1 MLTGSSDDA
10 AAKAAGPANTH
21 AAGPPAETTD
31 QRGGGPPKATANP
44 QAGGS
49 PAESGRIPAAPAPAP
64 AAPAGPGA
72 GPRVPAGRD
81 ALRTRTALAVALVG
95 GLALAAAFPPA
106 GVWPL
111 AVAGPA
117 LLTVALWRRSL
128 RGSLAVGLVFG
139 AAFFLPMLT
148 WMINVAWYVF
158 AALAG
163 GEALIFAVTAVTLR
177 LMLNLRAWPA
187 AVALWWVA
195 DEALRNRWPFGGF
208 GWGRLA
214 MSQAGKPAAE
224 WVAFGGVPWLTF
236 LVAACAAALAWLLI
250 DPRRPGRGGLRG
262 LRNWRPRIAPAVALA
277 TALGVTLGG
286 ALLPARPPG
295 RGASTATVAAIQGN
309 VPHASS
315 LAGVLRATTVT
326 ANHAEATEKL
336 ARQVAAGQ
344 RPAPDLVIW
353 PENSTDIDPSLYPPV
368 YGRISA
374 AVRAINRPVLVG
386 AVLDNPVRNAGQLW
400 LPGRGPVATYVK
412 RKLVPFGE
420 VIPFRGILSRF
431 ISLIKYQP
439 RDFTPGHRAVVFQ
452 VGRIRLGDVICYEV
466 SFDDLVQSEVS
477 LGANLLAVQTNDAS
491 FEVDGQT
498 GETLQQ
504 LDMARIRA
512 VEFDRT
518 VVVASTSGV
527 SAIVNP
533 DGSLTQV
540 TGTWVQA
547 ELDAK
552 VSLRTYR
559 TLASRIGDGPEYV
572 LTLMALAAL
581 AWALFRTL
589 AARRGRRDP

>member
-10 AAKAAGPANTH
+10 AARAAGPADGH
-21 AAGPPAETTD
+21 AAAPV
-31 QRGGGPPKATANP
+31 N
-44 QAGGS
+44 GS
-49 PAESGRIPAAPAPAP
+49 APAPASA
-64 AAPAGPGA
+64 AAPVASVA
-72 GPRVPAGRD
+72 AWPRMPPGRD
-81 ALRTRTALAVALVG
+81 ALRLRTALAVALAG
-95 GLALAAAFPPA
+95 GLAMAASFPPA

-111 AVAGPA
+111 AVVGPA
-117 LLTVALWRRSL
+117 LLVVALWRRSL
-128 RGSLAVGLVFG
+128 RGSMLIGLVFG

-163 GEALIFAVTAVTLR
+163 GEALIFSVTAVTLR
-177 LMLNLRAWPA
+177 LLLNLRAWPA

-214 MSQAGKPAAE
+214 MSQAGKPAAG
-224 WVAFGGVPWLTF
+224 WVAIGGVPWLTF
-236 LVAACAAALAWLLI
+236 LVAACAAALAWLII
-250 DPRRPGRGGLRG
+250 DPRPGAGRG
-262 LRNWRPRIAPAVALA
+262 LRAWRPRLWPAVALA
-277 TALGVTLGG
+277 VALAVTLGG
-286 ALLPARPPG
+286 ALLPADPAG
-295 RGASTATVAAIQGN
+295 RGAPTATVAAIQGN

-326 ANHAEATEKL
+326 ANHAAATERL

-353 PENSTDIDPSLYPPV
+353 PENSTDIDPLRYAPV
-368 YGRISA
+368 YQTISD

-420 VIPFRGILSRF
+420 VIPFRGILSKF

-439 RDFTPGHRAVVFQ
+439 RDFSPGDRAVVFR

-477 LGANLLAVQTNDAS
+477 AGANLLAVQTNDAS

-504 LDMARIRA
+504 LDMARMRA
-512 VEFDRT
+512 VEFDRA

-527 SAIVNP
+527 SAIVLP
-533 DGSLTQV
+533 DGSLAQT

-547 ELDAK
+547 ELVAR
-552 VSLRTYR
+552 VPLRTYR
-559 TLASRIGDGPEYV
+559 TLASRIGDWPEYV
-572 LTLMALAAL
+572 LTLAALLAL
-581 AWALFRTL
+581 AWAVVRTV
-589 AARRGRRDP
+589 AARRVVVRRDAARRAQ

>member
-1 MLTGSSDDA
+1 M
-10 AAKAAGPANTH
+10 
-21 AAGPPAETTD
+21 PP
-31 QRGGGPPKATANP
+31 
-44 QAGGS
+44 
-49 PAESGRIPAAPAPAP
+49 
-64 AAPAGPGA
+64 
-72 GPRVPAGRD
+72 GRD
-81 ALRTRTALAVALVG
+81 ALRLRTALAVALAG
-95 GLALAAAFPPA
+95 GLAMAASFPPA

-111 AVAGPA
+111 AVVGPA
-117 LLTVALWRRSL
+117 LLVVALWRRSL
-128 RGSLAVGLVFG
+128 RGSMLIGLVFG

-163 GEALIFAVTAVTLR
+163 GEALIFSVTAVTLR
-177 LMLNLRAWPA
+177 LLLNL
-187 AVALWWVA
+187 
-195 DEALRNRWPFGGF
+195 FGGF

-214 MSQAGKPAAE
+214 MSQAGTPAAG
-224 WVAFGGVPWLTF
+224 WVAIGGVPWLTF
-236 LVAACAAALAWLLI
+236 LVAACAAALAWLII
-250 DPRRPGRGGLRG
+250 DPRPGAGRG
-262 LRNWRPRIAPAVALA
+262 LRAWRPRVGPAVALA
-277 TALGVTLGG
+277 VALAVTLGG
-286 ALLPARPPG
+286 ALLPADPAG

-315 LAGVLRATTVT
+315 LAGLLRATTVT
-326 ANHAEATEKL
+326 ANHAAATEHL

-353 PENSTDIDPSLYPPV
+353 PENSTDIDPLRYAPV
-368 YGRISA
+368 YQTISA

-439 RDFTPGHRAVVFQ
+439 RDFSPGDRAVVFR

-477 LGANLLAVQTNDAS
+477 AGANLLAVQTNDAS

-504 LDMARIRA
+504 LDMARMRA
-512 VEFDRT
+512 VEFDRA

-527 SAIVNP
+527 SAIVMP
-533 DGSLTQV
+533 DGSLAQT

-547 ELDAK
+547 ELVAR
-552 VSLRTYR
+552 VPLRTYR
-559 TLASRIGDGPEYV
+559 TLASRIGDWPEYV
-572 LTLMALAAL
+572 LTLAALLAL
-581 AWALFRTL
+581 AWAVVRTV
-589 AARRGRRDP
+589 AARRVVVRRDAARRAQ